1 MRTVNAN
8 TRPPTTRWQMRS
20 SHPKTTTA
28 GAVRIV
34 AGRLRGSRLA
44 VPVREGLRPTPE
56 RVRETLFNWLAP
68 YLPGMRCLD
77 LYAGTGA
84 LGIEAL
90 SRGADACTFVERDRE
105 LCRALADNLARLR
118 VAGADVANAD
128 AATWLSGRAQP
139 YDLVFLDPPFD
150 ANLWQAAAAALERGG
165 WLAGAGFV
173 YVESPRDARPD
184 LPPAWLPHRE
194 GCAGAVRYAL
204 YRRSGTVPLS

>member
-1 MRTVNAN
+1 MRN
-8 TRPPTTRWQMRS
+8 PPS
-20 SHPKTTTA
+20 KSA

-44 VPVREGLRPTPE
+44 VPEREGLRPTPD
-56 RVRETLFNWLAP
+56 RVRETLFNWLTP

-105 LCRALADNLARLR
+105 LARALADNLARLR
-118 VAGADVANAD
+118 VPGADVVNAD
-128 AATWLSGRAQP
+128 AAGWLAGPARP

-150 ANLWQAAAAALERGG
+150 ANLWQGAAALLAARG
-165 WLAGAGFV
+165 WLADGGFA
-173 YVESPRDARPD
+173 YVESPREARFE
-184 LPPAWLPHRE
+184 LPPAWAQHRV
-194 GCAGAVRYAL
+194 GFAGAVRYAL
-204 YRRSGTVPLS
+204 YRRSGAVPLS